1 MIMDKTNVIESEIVE
16 DKTTQSEN
24 IPAANDATVLLSIE
38 SLIKEH
44 ATAIDK
50 GRTELKKYREML
62 ESALLNDE
70 TYRLHSD
77 KVKEAVKIK
86 SATKSQIM
94 QIPGNQELAEKVKE
108 LASGVKDAQNELSDY
123 LREFLRISGTNEI
136 EGEDGEIHEI
146 VSTAKLIK
154 RSRGF
159 SQ

>member
-1 MIMDKTNVIESEIVE
+1 MDKTNAIEPEIVHDE
-16 DKTTQSEN
+16 KLEN
-24 IPAANDATVLLSIE
+24 DAIPAASDATVLLSIE

-70 TYRLHSD
+70 TYRIHSE
-77 KVKEAVKIK
+77 KVKEAIKVK

-94 QIPGNQELAEKVKE
+94 QIPGNKTLSEKVKE
-108 LASGVKDAQNELSDY
+108 LAAGVKDAQNELSDY

-159 SQ
+159 NQ